1 MMGGVE
7 QRAKKRM
14 VAVNAKNY
22 RLGEDHHRAKLSNHE
37 VELLLNLADEG
48 YSQTWLA
55 NKFEI
60 GRRTVRDYLAGRKRC
75 QSPAAL
81 ARAGLTDAER
91 DDLTRLIREGLGWK
105 QLRHRFKVS
114 RSEYRA
120 LMRSVRG

>member
-1 MMGGVE
+1 MTGVE

-14 VAVNAKNY
+14 VPVNAKGY
-22 RLGEDHHRAKLSNHE
+22 RLGEDHHRAKLSNYD

-48 YSQTWLA
+48 FSQAWLA
-55 NKFEI
+55 EKFEV
-60 GRRTVRDYLAGRKRC
+60 GRRTVRDILAGRKRC
-75 QSPAAL
+75 QTPAAL
-81 ARAGLTDAER
+81 ARAALTEGERAE
-91 DDLTRLIREGLGWK
+91 LVRLIREGLGWK